1 MGNVKGETQFT
12 SGGKEYKLKFTFNAY
27 CDLEDSFDL
36 SIQQI
41 LKRLETASKKG
52 DFSLRDIRKM
62 MRCGLSHFHPGIL
75 NDEAGRII
83 EGLGNRMEAFD
94 FVTSAFI
101 AGFGGDEEKSK
112 KEPGDAAEIS

>member
-1 MGNVKGETQFT
+1 MENAKGETRFK
-12 SGGKEYKLKFTFNAY
+12 SGGKEYTLKFTFNAF

-41 LKRLETASKKG
+41 LKKLEAASKKG
-52 DFSLRDIRKM
+52 DFSLRDVRAM

-75 NDEAGRII
+75 TDQAGAII

-94 FVTSAFI
+94 LVTSAFI
-101 AGFGGDEEKSK
+101 AGFGGENNKSK
-112 KEPGDAAEIS
+112 KEPGDAVVSS